1 MKESINK
8 NKKKWLS
15 PGLIKNEIFFKEL
28 FAVETW
34 ILADTEI
41 EHVTNDGSDKVL
53 VYTKFFY
60 EQMFGE
66 HFDTIWEDNVRIKP
80 PEFVMIW

>member
-1 MKESINK
+1 MI
-8 NKKKWLS
+8 
-15 PGLIKNEIFFKEL
+15 

-34 ILADTEI
+34 ILAGTEI
-41 EHVTNDGSDKVL
+41 ELVTNDESDNVL

-60 EQMFGE
+60 EQTFRK